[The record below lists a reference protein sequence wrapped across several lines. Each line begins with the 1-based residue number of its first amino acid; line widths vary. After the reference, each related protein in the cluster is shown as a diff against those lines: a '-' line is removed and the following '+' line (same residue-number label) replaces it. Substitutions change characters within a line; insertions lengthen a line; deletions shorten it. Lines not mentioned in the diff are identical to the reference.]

1 MTEIGSETGKANRN
15 SGAALGVTQPTVPT
29 PPESE
34 NALDPSIS
42 YGSVDLGRHWLAGR
56 PRLGWNGDMHPL
68 RDVDVYDYQPALPP
82 GNSSMSEHAIEFLR
96 GWIGEKVHC
105 QSSQARIDKQAET
118 LAKECAAEAAEV
130 GIPLEDIQEE
140 VGDIQEL
147 IASRLEEAA
156 EAEESQQAPRK
167 AAE

>member
-1 MTEIGSETGKANRN
+1 MPDA
-15 SGAALGVTQPTVPT
+15 
-29 PPESE
+29 
-34 NALDPSIS
+34 
-42 YGSVDLGRHWLAGR
+42 
-56 PRLGWNGDMHPL
+56 
-68 RDVDVYDYQPALPP
+68 DVYDYQPALPP

-96 GWIGEKVHC
+96 GWIGEKVQC
-105 QSSQARIDKQAET
+105 QPSQARIEKQAET
-118 LAKECAAEAAEV
+118 LAKECAAKAAEV

-156 EAEESQQAPRK
+156 EADENQQASSK